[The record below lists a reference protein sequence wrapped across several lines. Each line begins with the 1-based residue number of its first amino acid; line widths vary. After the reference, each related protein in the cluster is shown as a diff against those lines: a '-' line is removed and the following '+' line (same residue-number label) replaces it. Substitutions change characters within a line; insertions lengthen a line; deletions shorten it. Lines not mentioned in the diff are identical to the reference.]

1 MKPWKIIARAT
12 NPGGDDLVL
21 WQRDAE
27 FVVRVGNT
35 ELMSS
40 RRHGSEEAMATA
52 ALSALA
58 RDDARVLIGGL
69 GFGYTLRA
77 ALDRLGPRGH
87 ILVAEISNDIIEWNR
102 RFLGG
107 LGGQPMDD
115 IRATVECT
123 DVRWVLARASRA
135 SSRGRYDAV
144 LVDVDNGPR
153 PLVTK
158 TNRLL
163 WQPDGIAA
171 TSRAM
176 KPGSV
181 LVVWSTG
188 SDPSFVARLR
198 AGGFAVEV
206 NPVRAEAGRGAR
218 HTLFVARRGVPR
230 QDPIPSG
237 CQSSKSHPRSVMR
250 R

>member
-1 MKPWKIIARAT
+1 MKPWKIIARAA

-27 FVVRVGNT
+27 FVVRVGSA

-52 ALSALA
+52 ALPAIA

-77 ALDRLGPRGH
+77 ALDRLGPGGR

-102 RFLGG
+102 GFLGG
-107 LGGQPMDD
+107 LGDQPMDD
-115 IRATVECT
+115 SRATVECT
-123 DVRWVLARASRA
+123 DLRCVLARASRTP
-135 SSRGRYDAV
+135 SRGCYDAI
-144 LVDVDNGPR
+144 LVDVDNGPW

-163 WQPDGIAA
+163 WHPDGIAA
-171 TSRAM
+171 IGRAM
-176 KPGSV
+176 KPGAV

-188 SDPSFVARLR
+188 SDPTFVASLR

-206 NPVRAEAGRGAR
+206 KPVRAESGRGAR
-218 HTLFVARRGVPR
+218 HTLFIARRAVPR
-230 QDPIPSG
+230 
-237 CQSSKSHPRSVMR
+237 
-250 R
+250 